1 MSSFWSIWI
10 TVLTIV
16 VIVGCFVLLKLVS
29 KNTTGVEEGKS
40 MGHSFD
46 GIEELNNPLP
56 KWWSYLFYFTI
67 FYSVGYLALYPGLGN
82 FKGFL
87 GWSSAN
93 QSIGTENGIAA
104 DSKAAVELATKEG
117 RWVQYDQ
124 EVQRADEK
132 FGPIFKAY
140 ADTPLDEL
148 VKNEEALKVGG
159 RLFLH
164 NCSQCHGSDAR
175 GSKGFPNLTDSN
187 WLYGGELATIKTTIM
202 NGRHGMMP
210 PKGGLPIEDSEIK
223 GLAEYVKKLSLPEAN
238 KQAIA
243 KGSTLVTVDEALA
256 AQGQGSFMK
265 GCFACHGMDATG
277 NKMMGAPNLTNNIW
291 LYGSSRGAIEQTIK
305 NGRSGVMPAWKD
317 VLGEEKVH
325 VITAYVYSLSNK

>member
-1 MSSFWSIWI
+1 MMTTFWSVWI
-10 TVLTIV
+10 TVLTLV
-16 VIVGCFVLLKLVS
+16 VIAGCFFLLKAVS
-29 KNTTGVEEGKS
+29 KNNTGVEEGES

-56 KWWSYLFYFTI
+56 KWWSYMFYISIVFSLI
-67 FYSVGYLALYPGLGN
+67 YLALYPGLGN

-87 GWSSAN
+87 GWSSSN
-93 QSIGTENGIAA
+93 QSIGTENGIKA
-104 DSKAAVELATKEG
+104 DSEAAIALAKEEG

-124 EVQRADEK
+124 EVMRADDK
-132 FGPIFKAY
+132 YGPIFKAY
-140 ADTPLDEL
+140 AETPLDEL

-159 RLFLH
+159 RLFLQ

-175 GSKGFPNLTDSN
+175 GSVGFPNLTDGD
-187 WLYGGELATIKTTIM
+187 WLYGGELATIKTSIM

-223 GLAEYVKKLSLPEAN
+223 GLAEYVVKLS
-238 KQAIA
+238 
-243 KGSTLVTVDEALA
+243 GRDHDEALA

-265 GCFACHGMDATG
+265 GCFACHGMDGTG
-277 NKMMGAPNLTNNIW
+277 NKMMGAPNLANNMW
-291 LYGSSRGAIEQTIK
+291 LYGGSRGAIELSIK

>member
-16 VIVGCFVLLKLVS
+16 VIAGCFILLRLVS
-29 KNTTGVEEGKS
+29 KNNTGIDEGES

-46 GIEELNNPLP
+46 GIEEINNPLP
-56 KWWSYLFYFTI
+56 KWWSYMFYLTI
-67 FYSVGYLALYPGLGN
+67 VFGVIYLALYPGLGN
-82 FKGFL
+82 YKGLL
-87 GWSSAN
+87 GWSSSN
-93 QSIGTENGIAA
+93 QSIGTEHGIKA
-104 DSKAAVELATKEG
+104 DSAAATELAEKEG
-117 RWVQYDQ
+117 RWVQYDK
-124 EVQRADEK
+124 EVEK
-132 FGPIFKAY
+132 AAAKYSPIFEAY
-140 ADTPLDEL
+140 LATPLEEL

-159 RLFLH
+159 RLFLQ

-175 GSKGFPNLTDSN
+175 GSKGFPNLTDDA

-210 PKGGLPIEDSEIK
+210 PKGGLPIEDSELK
-223 GLAEYVKKLSLPEAN
+223 GLAEYVVKLSGREH
-238 KQAIA
+238 
-243 KGSTLVTVDEALA
+243 DEALA

-265 GCFACHGMDATG
+265 GCFACHGMDGTG
-277 NKMMGAPNLTNNIW
+277 NKFMGAPNLTDSAW
-291 LYGSSRGAIEQTIK
+291 LYGGSRGVIIESIK

-325 VITAYVYSLSNK
+325 VISAYVYSLSHQ

>member
-1 MSSFWSIWI
+1 MSTFWSVWI
-10 TVLTIV
+10 TVITLF
-16 VIVGCFVLLKLVS
+16 VIAACFFLLRAVS
-29 KNTTGVEEGKS
+29 KNNTGVEEGES

-56 KWWSYLFYFTI
+56 KWWSYMFYISIVFALI
-67 FYSVGYLALYPGLGN
+67 YLALYPGLGN
-82 FKGFL
+82 YKGLL
-87 GWSSAN
+87 GWTSSN
-93 QSIGTENGIAA
+93 QSIGRENGIKA
-104 DSKAAVELATKEG
+104 DSEAAIVLAKEEG

-124 EVQRADEK
+124 EVMRADEK
-132 FGPIFKAY
+132 YGPIFKAY
-140 ADTPLDEL
+140 AETPLDEL
-148 VKNEEALKVGG
+148 VNNEEALKVGG

-175 GSKGFPNLTDSN
+175 GSKGFPNLTDGD
-187 WLYGGELATIKTTIM
+187 WLYGGDLATIKTTIM

-223 GLAEYVKKLSLPEAN
+223 GLAEYIVKLS
-238 KQAIA
+238 
-243 KGSTLVTVDEALA
+243 GRDHDEALA

-265 GCFACHGMDATG
+265 GCFACHGMDGTG
-277 NKMMGAPNLTNNIW
+277 NKMMGAPNLTNNMW
-291 LYGSSRGAIEQTIK
+291 LYGGSRGAIEETIL

>member
-16 VIVGCFVLLKLVS
+16 VIVGCFVLLRIVS
-29 KNTTGVEEGKS
+29 KNNTGVEEGKS

-56 KWWSYLFYFTI
+56 KWWSYLFYVTI
-67 FYSVGYLALYPGLGN
+67 VFGVVYLALYPGLGN

-124 EVQRADEK
+124 EVKRADEK

-140 ADTPLDEL
+140 AETPLDEL

-159 RLFLH
+159 RLFLQ

-175 GSKGFPNLTDSN
+175 GSKGFPNLTDGD
-187 WLYGGELATIKTTIM
+187 WLYGGELATIKTSIM

-223 GLAEYVKKLSLPEAN
+223 GLAEYITKLA
-238 KQAIA
+238 
-243 KGSTLVTVDEALA
+243 GRDHDEALA

-291 LYGSSRGAIEQTIK
+291 LYGGSRGSIEQSIK

>member
-1 MSSFWSIWI
+1 MSNFWSIWI
-10 TVLTIV
+10 IVLTVV
-16 VIVGCFVLLKLVS
+16 VIIGCVVLLRACS
-29 KNTTGVEEGKS
+29 RNDTGVEEGKS

-56 KWWSYLFYFTI
+56 KWWSYMFYITI
-67 FYSVGYLALYPGLGN
+67 IFSVIYLALYPGLGS

-87 GWSSAN
+87 GWTSSN
-93 QSIGTENGIAA
+93 QSVRTIEE
-104 DSKAAVELATKEG
+104 SKQAVIDAQNDG

-124 EVQRADEK
+124 EVKHADEK

-140 ADTPLDEL
+140 ANTPLEEL

-159 RLFLH
+159 RLFLQ
-164 NCSQCHGSDAR
+164 NCAMCHGSDAR
-175 GSKGFPNLTDSN
+175 GSKGFPNLTDN
-187 WLYGGELATIKTTIM
+187 AWLYGGELETIKTSIM

-223 GLAEYVKKLSLPEAN
+223 GLAEYVVKLS
-238 KQAIA
+238 
-243 KGSTLVTVDEALA
+243 GRDHDEALA

-265 GCFACHGMDATG
+265 GCFACHGMDGTG
-277 NKMMGAPNLTNNIW
+277 NKFMGAPNLTDNAW
-291 LYGSSRGAIEQTIK
+291 VYGGSRGAIEQSIK
-305 NGRSGVMPAWKD
+305 NGRTGVMPAWKD

-325 VITAYVYSLSNK
+325 VITAYVYSLSAK

>member
-16 VIVGCFVLLKLVS
+16 VIVGCFVLLKIVS
-29 KNTTGVEEGKS
+29 KNNTGVEEGKS

-56 KWWSYLFYFTI
+56 KWWSYLFYVTI
-67 FYSVGYLALYPGLGN
+67 VFGVIYLALYPGLGN

-124 EVQRADEK
+124 EVKRADEK

-140 ADTPLDEL
+140 AETPLDEL

-159 RLFLH
+159 RLFLQ

-175 GSKGFPNLTDSN
+175 GSKGFPNLADGD
-187 WLYGGELATIKTTIM
+187 WLWGGELAEIKTSIM

-210 PKGGLPIEDSEIK
+210 PKGGLPIEDSEVK
-223 GLAEYVKKLSLPEAN
+223 GLAEYITKLAGRDHD
-238 KQAIA
+238 A
-243 KGSTLVTVDEALA
+243 ALA

-265 GCFACHGMDATG
+265 GCFACHGMDGSG
-277 NKMMGAPNLTNNIW
+277 NKLMGAPNLTNNIW
-291 LYGSSRGAIEQTIK
+291 LYGGSRGSIEQTIK

>member
-16 VIVGCFVLLKLVS
+16 VIVGCFVLLRIVS
-29 KNTTGVEEGKS
+29 KNNTGVEEGKS

-56 KWWSYLFYFTI
+56 KWWSYLFYVTI
-67 FYSVGYLALYPGLGN
+67 VFGVIYLALYPGLGN

-104 DSKAAVELATKEG
+104 DSKAAVELAVKEG

-124 EVQRADEK
+124 EVKRAEEK

-140 ADTPLDEL
+140 AETPLDEL

-175 GSKGFPNLTDSN
+175 GSKGFPNLTDGD
-187 WLYGGELATIKTTIM
+187 WLYGGELATIKTSIM

-223 GLAEYVKKLSLPEAN
+223 GLAEYVTKLA
-238 KQAIA
+238 
-243 KGSTLVTVDEALA
+243 GRDHDEALA

-277 NKMMGAPNLTNNIW
+277 NKMMGAPDLTNNIW
-291 LYGSSRGAIEQTIK
+291 LYGGSRGSIEQTIK

-325 VITAYVYSLSNK
+325 VIAAYVYSLSNK